1 MFICNHINP
10 YCEDNNFTGDSIYI
24 PQGCWINLN
33 SFFTKNIIIT
43 DLKREEGE
51 HPNLSFCFKGDIDIK
66 IGLSRQGYSFTWL
79 YERRFSSLEWSRK
92 TISLDLSAFTE
103 GSLEIS
109 FLALQESVLSIEAD
123 YKEIYKTKIEEEN
136 ILYKFISP
144 TLELCCEEQIYYKF
158 SGSKIYYSFEDS
170 CIHMGEET
178 VADLLTYF
186 NAFSACKWA
195 KYTNISNLSA
205 YVDFKG
211 KANIILVHKNEFGE
225 HNLHCYTISSLERE
239 TFELPIGNYPTTGI
253 LGLKIFAHT
262 ESVLFGGGWLSSDPE
277 TQPVKLGIGIT
288 TFKREAAVKAAVGRL
303 SKAIAAHPLY
313 STSIDITVVDNGQTL
328 SPEDVKGATLIPN
341 RNLGGTGGF
350 TRSLIHYQESGRHTH
365 CLFMDDDASCEA
377 SSIFRSMSFIRHA
390 LDPKASLSGAM
401 LFENIQFLQWE
412 NGAWFDGGCHPLK
425 HGFDLRDAERLV
437 ENESETD
444 KRIYGAWWFFFFPVA
459 EAKNYSLPF
468 FVRGDD
474 IDFSYSND
482 FKVISLNGVSCWQQ
496 DFKTKENAMTVY
508 LFIRS
513 HIVHHLTIPELNCS
527 PMKILKMLW
536 KHFSAYNNSYLY
548 GTAACLNMA
557 IKEVLVGRSFWEK
570 NMVPVEILKK
580 IKELSACEQSVPY
593 TLEEKEQLTLADKN
607 IKTKLFPAFL
617 RKISLNG
624 HLLPGCMIRN
634 SPKDM
639 IFKWMAP
646 NSNRVYMRDKI
657 IMLDELTRRKTVLR
671 RDPVH
676 YFRNIFTFLRLSI
689 TLYMRY
695 NTLREQYIQ
704 GTKQQRTIGFWKKYF
719 GE

>member
-1 MFICNHINP
+1 MLIFNYIDIYCSDDHFGSDGIHIP
-10 YCEDNNFTGDSIYI
+10 K
-24 PQGCWINLN
+24 GCWINLN
-33 SFFTKNIIIT
+33 RFFASKISIAT
-43 DLKREEGE
+43 LKQQEGDT
-51 HPNLSFCFKGDIDIK
+51 PCIAFMFKGSLEMK
-66 IGLSRQGYSFTWL
+66 IGLARSGYSFTWL
-79 YERRFSSLEWSRK
+79 CERRLSASDWE
-92 TISLDLSAFTE
+92 TAEVSLDLTAFSD
-103 GSLEIS
+103 GILEIS
-109 FLALQESVLSIEAD
+109 FLGLDESALSRDVLSREPQRI
-123 YKEIYKTKIEEEN
+123 KTDT
-136 ILYKFISP
+136 ILYEFISP
-144 TLELCCEEQIYYKF
+144 TLDLCCEEQIYYKF
-158 SGSKIYYSFEDS
+158 SGSNIYYSFEDS
-170 CIHMGEET
+170 CIHMERDT
-178 VADLLTYF
+178 SVDLLTYF
-186 NAFSACKWA
+186 NAFSACKWG
-195 KYTNISNLSA
+195 KYTNIRDISA
-205 YVDFKG
+205 YIDFSG
-211 KANIILVHKNEFGE
+211 DADICIVHKDELGE
-225 HNLHCYTISSLERE
+225 RNLYCYSVSALERN
-239 TFELPIGNYPTTGI
+239 TFELPVGKYPETGL
-253 LGLKIFAHT
+253 LGIRIFARK
-262 ESVLFGGGWLSSDPE
+262 SSMLFGGGWLSSDPE

-288 TFKREAAVKAAVGRL
+288 TFKREAAVKAAVRRL
-303 SKAIAAHPLY
+303 STAIAAHPLY
-313 STSIDITVVDNGQTL
+313 STSIDITVVDNGQIL

-341 RNLGGTGGF
+341 KNLGGTGGF
-350 TRSLIHYQESGRHTH
+350 TRSLIHYQETGRHTH

-377 SSIFRSMSFIRHA
+377 SSIFRSVSFIRHA
-390 LDPKASLSGAM
+390 LDPRTSLSGAM
-401 LFENIQFLQWE
+401 LFENIQFQQWE

-425 HGFDLRDAERLV
+425 HGFDLRDAARLV

-557 IKEVLVGRSFWEK
+557 IKHVLEGPSFWEK

-593 TLEEKEQLTLADKN
+593 TLEEKEQLILADKN

>member
-51 HPNLSFCFKGDIDIK
+51 RPNLSFCFKGDIDIK

-195 KYTNISNLSA
+195 KYTNIGNLSA

-253 LGLKIFAHT
+253 LGLKIFAQT

-303 SKAIAAHPLY
+303 SRAIAAHPLY

-548 GTAACLNMA
+548 GTAACLNLA
-557 IKEVLVGRSFWEK
+557 VQHVLEGPAFWEK

-580 IKELSACEQSVPY
+580 IKELSACEQSEPY

-624 HLLPGCMIRN
+624 HLLPGCFIKHTPR
-634 SPKDM
+634 DM
-639 IFKWMAP
+639 LYKWMMP
-646 NSNRVYMRDKI
+646 NRNRVYMRDQV
-657 IMLDELTRRKTVLR
+657 IMIDELTGKKLILTIDFRKYFNNLYKFIILMGEFFIKFKILKKSYSKKAMFQR
-671 RDPVH
+671 SRD
-676 YFRNIFTFLRLSI
+676 
-689 TLYMRY
+689 
-695 NTLREQYIQ
+695 
-704 GTKQQRTIGFWKKYF
+704 FWKKTF
-719 GE
+719 

>member
-303 SKAIAAHPLY
+303 SRAIAAHPLY

-341 RNLGGTGGF
+341 KNLGGTGGF
-350 TRSLIHYQESGRHTH
+350 MRNLLHYKDAKIFTH
-365 CLFMDDDASCEA
+365 CLFMDDDASCEPG
-377 SSIFRSMSFIRHA
+377 SIFRSMSFIRHA

-425 HGFDLRDAERLV
+425 HGFDLRDAARLV

-557 IKEVLVGRSFWEK
+557 IKHVLEGPSFWEK

-593 TLEEKEQLTLADKN
+593 TLEEKEQLILADKN

-624 HLLPGCMIRN
+624 HLLPGCFIKHTPR
-634 SPKDM
+634 DM
-639 IFKWMAP
+639 LYKWMMP
-646 NSNRVYMRDKI
+646 NRNRVYMRDQV
-657 IMLDELTRRKTVLR
+657 IMIDELTGKKLILTI
-671 RDPVH
+671 D
-676 YFRNIFTFLRLSI
+676 FR
-689 TLYMRY
+689 
-695 NTLREQYIQ
+695 
-704 GTKQQRTIGFWKKYF
+704 KYF
-719 GE
+719 NNLYKFIILMGEFFIKFKILK

>member
-51 HPNLSFCFKGDIDIK
+51 RPNLFFCFKGDIDIK

-303 SKAIAAHPLY
+303 SRAIAAHPLY

-341 RNLGGTGGF
+341 KNLGGTGGF
-350 TRSLIHYQESGRHTH
+350 MRNLLHYKDAKIFTH
-365 CLFMDDDASCEA
+365 CLFMDDDASCEPG
-377 SSIFRSMSFIRHA
+377 SIFRSMSFIRHA

-425 HGFDLRDAERLV
+425 HGFDLRDAARLV

-557 IKEVLVGRSFWEK
+557 IKHVLEGPSFWEK

-593 TLEEKEQLTLADKN
+593 TLEEKEQLILADKN

-624 HLLPGCMIRN
+624 HLLPGCFIKHTPR
-634 SPKDM
+634 DM
-639 IFKWMAP
+639 LYKWMMP
-646 NSNRVYMRDKI
+646 NRNRVYMRDQV
-657 IMLDELTRRKTVLR
+657 IMIDELTGKKLILTIDFRKYFNNLYKFIILMGEFFIKFKILKKSYSKKAMFQR
-671 RDPVH
+671 SRD
-676 YFRNIFTFLRLSI
+676 
-689 TLYMRY
+689 
-695 NTLREQYIQ
+695 
-704 GTKQQRTIGFWKKYF
+704 FWKKTF
-719 GE
+719 